1 MNCRNKRFTIDLAS
15 PSDAEEIL
23 KIYENGDF
31 KGNIS
36 VLYTRRPDPIKS
48 LRQEGERVVIP
59 ILKDQT
65 NNKICGIG
73 CCVIR
78 KAYLNGEIKN
88 TGYLTG
94 LKVLPEY
101 QKRLLPIKD
110 VYNFLYEQTKR
121 EVDLYYTTILQEN
134 TAVQKML
141 EKRRKNMPEY
151 LYQGDYTVY
160 CFRTGRKVLPSNNY
174 LVQKGEHEGLLQFFQ
189 EQAKKY
195 QFSPEITAM
204 YQNFKQDIF
213 SLCDLEGNILA
224 ACLVWNQQDYKQYII
239 TEYKG
244 IHKLLQRLPLKFCG
258 YPPLPPKNTP
268 ANYACVA
275 MLYFSEY
282 DPKLTRYF
290 IEKVAEY
297 VIEYDFLM
305 LGLSANHPLETIFT
319 QIKHLKYQ
327 SRLYL
332 VSWDN
337 QLYNL
342 DERPVNLE
350 VGLL

>member
-1 MNCRNKRFTIDLAS
+1 MSCRNKRFIIDLAS
-15 PSDAEEIL
+15 PADAEEIL
-23 KIYENGDF
+23 KIYESGDF

-36 VLYTRRPDPIKS
+36 VLYTRRPDPLKS
-48 LRQEGERVVIP
+48 LRQEGEKVVIP
-59 ILKDQT
+59 IVKDQT
-65 NNKICGIG
+65 NNRICGMG

-94 LKVLPEY
+94 LKILPEY
-101 QKRLLPIKD
+101 RKRLLPIAD

-141 EKRRKNMPEY
+141 EKKRKNMPEY

-160 CFRTGRKVLPSNNY
+160 CFRTGRKVFKTNNY
-174 LVQKGEHEGLLQFFQ
+174 LLQRGQREGLLQFFKKQ
-189 EQAKKY
+189 EKQY
-195 QFSPEITAM
+195 QFSPQITTM
-204 YQNFKQDIF
+204 YKNFKQDVF
-213 SLCDLEGNILA
+213 TLSDPQGNILA
-224 ACLVWNQQDYKQYII
+224 ACLLWNQQDYKQYII
-239 TEYKG
+239 TEYQG
-244 IHKLLQRLPLKFCG
+244 IYKLLQRLPLKLCG
-258 YPPLPPKNTP
+258 YPPLPLPNTP
-268 ANYACVA
+268 ANYACVT
-275 MLYFSEY
+275 MLYYVDF
-282 DPKLTRYF
+282 DPELTRYF
-290 IEKVAEY
+290 LEKVAESAKK
-297 VIEYDFLM
+297 YDFLM
-305 LGLSANHPLETIFT
+305 LGLFANHPLETVFT
-319 QIKHLKYQ
+319 QIKHVKYQ

-337 QLYNL
+337 QPYHL